1 MWHQCPTGWDKD
13 LLSEAL
19 VPAQGQPSF
28 LQGPAGWPGPD
39 RGDCSGGLHRPAV
52 WIRGAVCLLAG
63 VERARTANVQV
74 CCWGPGQSGEL
85 DQSPAVSQSQL
96 PGPARDGHWEEVQR
110 WETERLSAS
119 LAERELSL
127 FWRAAVWSVESVF
140 TDTMYIVAHT
150 LWTQSHSYELNYVA
164 DVENL
169 SKSGWFYSYS
179 SFWRCRL

>member
-63 VERARTANVQV
+63 VERAGTANVQV

-110 WETERLSAS
+110 WETERLK
-119 LAERELSL
+119 
-127 FWRAAVWSVESVF
+127 ESCLCSGEQLCEV
-140 TDTMYIVAHT
+140 
-150 LWTQSHSYELNYVA
+150 LNQCLQTPCTSWHIHCEHKVT
-164 DVENL
+164 VMN
-169 SKSGWFYSYS
+169 
-179 SFWRCRL
+179 